1 MRGGEGDYIEWKWR
15 EKKEEKKK
23 KRARGGGGEVGAQ
36 STKDLTVGGYV
47 RVGYYSNVGFRNTW
61 HVGYLEIRYITRILH
76 III

>member
-1 MRGGEGDYIEWKWR
+1 M
-15 EKKEEKKK
+15 
-23 KRARGGGGEVGAQ
+23 GAQ

-61 HVGYLEIRYITRILH
+61 HVGYLEIRYIARILH

>member
-1 MRGGEGDYIEWKWR
+1 MER
-15 EKKEEKKK
+15 EKRGKKK
-23 KRARGGGGEVGAQ
+23 KRAGGGGEVGAQ

-47 RVGYYSNVGFRNTW
+47 RAGYYSNVGFRNTW